1 MLSNEECFT
10 FVKIMIKNISLICQ
24 TIFYYTALWNTAL
37 FLDFFFPS
45 FPPSSLSSLSP
56 PLPLSFPPNSFL
68 GTLMACQL

>member
-1 MLSNEECFT
+1 MKCFT

-24 TIFYYTALWNTAL
+24 LDYFHYTALWNTAL

-56 PLPLSFPPNSFL
+56 PLPLSFPPTSFIFH
-68 GTLMACQL
+68 GTLMAC